1 MLSAGRVVSVYYE
14 LHWQVSRVPEIEGHR
29 VRSTRPGGTLR
40 NGKDV
45 QVAVVLLPCVGD
57 YLDNIESI
65 IDALEE

>member
-45 QVAVVLLPCVGD
+45 QVAILPCVSD
-57 YLDNIESI
+57 YLENTGSI
-65 IDALEE
+65 KDALEE